1 MKILL
6 GFRGCLGFS
15 DPKQGITPSK
25 TQQHNTTMTALIN
38 STFSATGLT
47 FHSAT
52 NTVWRAVSH
61 SVTGTSQVELVG
73 EPDDITDEE
82 WAEIGLLE
90 LA

>member
-1 MKILL
+1 VGAWVLI
-6 GFRGCLGFS
+6 
-15 DPKQGITPSK
+15 DVKQGMTPSK
-25 TQQHNTTMTALIN
+25 TQQHHTTMTALIN

-47 FHSAT
+47 FHAAT

-73 EPDDITDEE
+73 EPDDITDTE
-82 WAEIGLLE
+82 WATIGTLV